1 MSAVVDIKADN
12 SKAGNSKAGR
22 HQADNAKDAAA
33 PPVDGLSL
41 RAITRRFGQRLA
53 VDGVNLDVKRGEVLC
68 LLGPSGCG
76 KSTTLR
82 MAAGLERPDSGQV
95 FVGGRLVE
103 GGGHREPP
111 EARRI
116 GLMFQDYALFPHLTA
131 KQNVAFGLSK
141 LPRAERDARAEDELA
156 RVGMGALKD
165 AYPHTLSGGE
175 QQRVALARMLAPKP
189 DVVLMDEPFSGLD
202 TALRDDVRSGTL
214 KRLKQ
219 ANAAV
224 VMVTHDPDEAMRVG
238 DRIALMRDGRIVQS
252 GTPAEIYREP
262 ADPHAAALFGG
273 VNVFHGRVTNRCVL
287 SPFGHSKAKSVAEG
301 EWAEVIY
308 RPSSVRVAE
317 AGVEARV
324 LAARPYAGQLE
335 VEAEILPQAIPEG
348 LEVPAMIRAVAPLG
362 MELKPGTSIFLAA
375 RPEEALVFPCRER
388 VCRA

>member
-1 MSAVVDIKADN
+1 M
-12 SKAGNSKAGR
+12 
-22 HQADNAKDAAA
+22 
-33 PPVDGLSL
+33 
-41 RAITRRFGQRLA
+41 A

-82 MAAGLERPDSGQV
+82 IAAGLERPDSGQV

-103 GGGHREPP
+103 GAGRHEPP

-131 KQNVAFGLSK
+131 KQNVAFGLAR
-141 LPRAERDARAEDELA
+141 LPRAERDTRAEDELT
-156 RVGMGALKD
+156 RVGMGAFKN

-175 QQRVALARMLAPKP
+175 QQRVALARMLVPQP

-202 TALRDDVRSGTL
+202 TTLRDGVRSSTL
-214 KRLKQ
+214 GRLKE

-238 DRIALMRDGRIVQS
+238 DRLALMRSGRIVQIGS
-252 GTPAEIYREP
+252 PGEIYRHP
-262 ADPHAAALFGG
+262 VDSQAAALFGG
-273 VNVFHGRVTNRCVL
+273 ANVFHGRVTNRCAV
-287 SPFGHSKAKSVAEG
+287 SPFGQAYAKSVAEG

-324 LAARPYAGQLE
+324 LAVRPYAGQLE
-335 VEAEILPQAIPEG
+335 VEAAILPQAIPPNG
-348 LEVPAMIRAVAPLG
+348 LEVPATVRAIAPLQAELTPG
-362 MELKPGTSIFLAA
+362 MAVFLTAK
-375 RPEEALVFPCRER
+375 PEEAFVFPCRDR
-388 VCRA
+388 VCRS